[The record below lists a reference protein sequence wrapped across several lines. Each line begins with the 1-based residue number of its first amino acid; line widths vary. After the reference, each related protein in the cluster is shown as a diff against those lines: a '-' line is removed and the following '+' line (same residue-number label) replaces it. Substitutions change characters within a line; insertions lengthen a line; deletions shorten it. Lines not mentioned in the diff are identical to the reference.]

1 MGPFRVPKW
10 DHFGSPNESI
20 SGLPKRPENDHLEE
34 WANSHDNMGDSSR
47 KWRVWSIRFH
57 SPISLTLPLSSFGW
71 LRNNSSSHR
80 CSASFRK
87 DSQMIKNRPFLI
99 RGAPD
104 APPGAPKA
112 SWTAYT
118 AADCTLP
125 PGTLGYSLSG
135 SAPAP
140 GPGETTFTD
149 YFLPLSLYLLP
160 STMWFLVD
168 PHATSLVPRGR
179 RIRKGCALCR
189 RPRKK
194 NKVAFEF
201 ELYSSEY

>member
-1 MGPFRVPKW
+1 MKFLHFQRIAFKLKANGVCSGPREC
-10 DHFGSPNESI
+10 HFGDPNDPQI
-20 SGLPKRPENDHLEE
+20 
-34 WANSHDNMGDSSR
+34 
-47 KWRVWSIRFH
+47 
-57 SPISLTLPLSSFGW
+57 
-71 LRNNSSSHR
+71 
-80 CSASFRK
+80 
-87 DSQMIKNRPFLI
+87 IKNPPFLI
-99 RGAPD
+99 RGDPD

-125 PGTLGYSLSG
+125 PGTLVITFDGP
-135 SAPAP
+135 APAP
-140 GPGETTFTD
+140 GPGETTFTY

-160 STMWFLVD
+160 STMCLLVD

-194 NKVAFEF
+194 TTTHSNSNFYQVNTKSPSFSTHRF
-201 ELYSSEY
+201 QI